1 MSLNSKEVIRV
12 ADLEKSYKIFKR
24 KRDRFKSYLF
34 RNKDKYYCEKIALD
48 KINLSINKGE
58 IVGIIGRNG
67 AGKSTLLQVICGTI
81 RQSKGTIETKGKIA
95 ALLELGSGFNPEFT
109 GRENVVI
116 NGMIMGMKKKR
127 IMEKMQ
133 DIIKFAELEEY
144 IDQPVK
150 VYSSGMIV
158 RLAFAIIAYIE
169 ADILIIDEALAV
181 GDVFFTQKC
190 MRFIRRFKQ
199 NGTILLVSHDENAIL
214 SICDKAVLLEN
225 GRLVAEGSPK
235 KIIEKYNERLR
246 NKSQKNSEDKIKDES
261 PKKQEIDSKVEEV
274 IQSEDTVYDR
284 KWKDY
289 RHESIESVEETYR
302 MRVKKFGNYQDIMEN
317 KDRGKCIVTDVR
329 VTNYRNDA
337 SDDQFVMG
345 GDLITLQIKCL
356 SKAKINKMIVGFLLK
371 NEKGLVLLGDN
382 TLNMN
387 DMKTEIAV
395 KKGDVVK
402 VEFTFVLPMLPA
414 GKYSITSSIAEGS
427 LEEHNILNWIND
439 SLILTSQCTNICA
452 GLAGIP
458 MKSIKVIYE
467 D

>member
-274 IQSEDTVYDR
+274 IQSEDTV
-284 KWKDY
+284 
-289 RHESIESVEETYR
+289 
-302 MRVKKFGNYQDIMEN
+302 
-317 KDRGKCIVTDVR
+317 
-329 VTNYRNDA
+329 
-337 SDDQFVMG
+337 
-345 GDLITLQIKCL
+345 
-356 SKAKINKMIVGFLLK
+356 
-371 NEKGLVLLGDN
+371 
-382 TLNMN
+382 
-387 DMKTEIAV
+387 
-395 KKGDVVK
+395 
-402 VEFTFVLPMLPA
+402 
-414 GKYSITSSIAEGS
+414 
-427 LEEHNILNWIND
+427 
-439 SLILTSQCTNICA
+439 
-452 GLAGIP
+452 
-458 MKSIKVIYE
+458 
-467 D
+467 